1 MTFWKSSEV
10 AKEELRLEELRK
22 LYQAGKISPGRYME
36 AINQLKKTGEG
47 GASST
52 ASVLDTVQLGL
63 IVALVG
69 GAIYILRIFKS

>member
-1 MTFWKSSEV
+1 MVFWKTSEV
-10 AKEELRLEELRK
+10 AKEEMRLEELRK
-22 LYQAGKISPGRYME
+22 LYQAGKINAGQYME

-47 GASST
+47 GTTPT

-69 GAIYILRIFKS
+69 GAIYIVRIFRK